1 MAQIPLEKV
10 GQLEQHSKKEWHKR
24 LLRTN
29 REKAIKRIKTELPD
43 GVHLKEYLEM
53 LDTEIQKENEHQ
65 SYLC

>member
-1 MAQIPLEKV
+1 MAQIPLEKAE
-10 GQLEQHSKKEWHKR
+10 QLDQQNLKEWHKR

-53 LDTEIQKENEHQ
+53 LDAEIQKENESQ
-65 SYLC
+65 GYLC